1 MANSSSGGPQ
11 KRNSVKA
18 PLIFSAVLAVI
29 AGIATMIFATGGG
42 EKELRVDLGFTAAG
56 IAFIASVLICSLLL
70 MTEKPNP
77 DHLSEG
83 SGVNRSSAKIPGG
96 AGSVGAPRSS
106 SAPSG
111 NAAPAGN
118 NVPEAPETSSNTA
131 DGASRPADPGT
142 TGPAA

>member
-29 AGIATMIFATGGG
+29 AGVATMIFATGGAD
-42 EKELRVDLGFTAAG
+42 KELRLDLAFTAAG
-56 IAFIASVLICSLLL
+56 IAFIASLLVCSLLL

-96 AGSVGAPRSS
+96 AGSVG
-106 SAPSG
+106 G
-111 NAAPAGN
+111 HGAAPAANGTAAN
-118 NVPEAPETSSNTA
+118 AA
-131 DGASRPADPGT
+131 DGDSRPADSRPT
-142 TGPAA
+142 DPTA

>member
-18 PLIFSAVLAVI
+18 PLIFSAVLALI
-29 AGIATMIFATGGG
+29 AGVATMIFATGGAD
-42 EKELRVDLGFTAAG
+42 KELRLDLALIAAG
-56 IAFIASVLICSLLL
+56 IAFIASLLICSLLL

-96 AGSVGAPRSS
+96 AGSVG
-106 SAPSG
+106 G
-111 NAAPAGN
+111 NTAAPQANTPSPAAG
-118 NVPEAPETSSNTA
+118 TA
-131 DGASRPADPGT
+131 DAAETGSRPTDPT
-142 TGPAA
+142 A

>member
-18 PLIFSAVLAVI
+18 PLIFSAVLAVV
-29 AGIATMIFATGGG
+29 AGIATMIFATGGAD
-42 EKELRVDLGFTAAG
+42 KELRLDLAFTAAG
-56 IAFIASVLICSLLL
+56 IAFIVSLLVCSLLL

-96 AGSVGAPRSS
+96 AGSVG
-106 SAPSG
+106 G
-111 NAAPAGN
+111 
-118 NVPEAPETSSNTA
+118 
-131 DGASRPADPGT
+131 PGT
-142 TGPAA
+142 TTDADGTAPGAADSDPRTTDSRPTDSRPTDPTA

>member
-29 AGIATMIFATGGG
+29 AGVATMIFATGGA
-42 EKELRVDLGFTAAG
+42 EKELRVDLALTAAG

-77 DHLSEG
+77 EHLSEG
-83 SGVNRSSAKIPGG
+83 SGIHRSSANIPGG
-96 AGSVGAPRSS
+96 AGSVGGPAAKAPAPGNTE
-106 SAPSG
+106 SAP
-111 NAAPAGN
+111 ARDK
-118 NVPEAPETSSNTA
+118 SSDTA
-131 DGASRPADPGT
+131 DGDSRSPGSRPTDPT
-142 TGPAA
+142 V

>member
-42 EKELRVDLGFTAAG
+42 EKELRVDLAFTAAG

-83 SGVNRSSAKIPGG
+83 SGIHRSSAQIPGG
-96 AGSVGAPRSS
+96 AGSVGG
-106 SAPSG
+106 SG
-111 NAAPAGN
+111 RGAAAPAG
-118 NVPEAPETSSNTA
+118 EDAPQAGAPASEPA
-131 DGASRPADPGT
+131 DGDSRPADRRPT
-142 TGPAA
+142 DPTA